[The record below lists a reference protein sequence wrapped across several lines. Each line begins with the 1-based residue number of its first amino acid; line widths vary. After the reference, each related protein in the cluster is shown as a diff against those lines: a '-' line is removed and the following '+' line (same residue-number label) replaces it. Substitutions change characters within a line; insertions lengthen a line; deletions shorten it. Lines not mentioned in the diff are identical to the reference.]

1 MKIKILLL
9 ILIVISFSCT
19 EDDGTATTIT
29 CTDNTYYALRSS
41 NMGNPNGVIDV
52 IQNTTS
58 NITTSSFT
66 VNGGIGISNS
76 LRNHPSAW
84 DKINKRFVW
93 FDQEEGVDG
102 FVYDETSNTLNNF
115 SLPATAQTNL
125 GRFTAPVFF
134 QGVLYVLD
142 FDANPAAPRFD
153 IHIMSPSNGSIGPSL
168 GQVLFNPGTLVTDG
182 SFTFATSTTNDVDTI
197 YFRVGNDIIY
207 FNPISGI
214 ITDYRSINGI
224 GGFTTGLEYNADK
237 DVFYAV
243 TDNQGSID
251 LLEIKIN
258 GANNYSVTVLEDNLN
273 INMDS
278 VSIEWKD
285 CGKRLHIVTN
295 FPGSPSSGGQD
306 ISEIIEFNL
315 DASPSFVTQSF
326 NGFIFGFVHKQV

>member
-9 ILIVISFSCT
+9 ILIIVSISCT
-19 EDDGTATTIT
+19 EDDGTTTTIT
-29 CTDNTYYALRSS
+29 CTDNTYYALRANNMS
-41 NMGNPNGVIDV
+41 NPGGSIDV

-58 NITTSSFT
+58 NITTSSFA
-66 VNGGIGISNS
+66 VNSSLSAGNT

-93 FDQEEGVDG
+93 FDQEEGADG

-115 SLPATAQTNL
+115 SLPATAHTNL

-142 FDANPAAPRFD
+142 FDAFAPAARFD
-153 IHIMSPSNGSIGPSL
+153 IHIMNPSNGSIGPSL
-168 GQVLFNPGTLVTDG
+168 GQVLFNPGTLVADG
-182 SFTFATSTTNDVDTI
+182 SYTFATSTTNDVDTI

-214 ITDYRSINGI
+214 ITDYRGINGI
-224 GGFTTGLEYNADK
+224 EGFTTGLEYNADK

-258 GANNYSVTVLEDNLN
+258 GANNYSVTVIEDNLN

-285 CGKRLHIVTN
+285 CGKRLHILTN

-306 ISEIIEFNL
+306 LTQILEFNL
-315 DASPSFVTQSF
+315 DASTSVVTQSF

>member
-1 MKIKILLL
+1 MMFFLLRFRES
-9 ILIVISFSCT
+9 VIR
-19 EDDGTATTIT
+19 EI
-29 CTDNTYYALRSS
+29 NHALRSS
-41 NMGNPNGVIDV
+41 NMGNPSGVIDV

-66 VNGGIGISNS
+66 VNGGINASNTV
-76 LRNHPSAW
+76 RNHPSAW
-84 DKINKRFVW
+84 DRMNKRFVW
-93 FDQEEGVDG
+93 FDQEEGIDG
-102 FVYDETSNTLNNF
+102 FVYDETSNALNTF

-142 FDANPAAPRFD
+142 FDANPAAPQFD
-153 IHIMSPSNGSIGPSL
+153 IHIMNPSNGSIGPSL
-168 GQVLFNPGTLVTDG
+168 GNVLFNPGTLVTDG
-182 SFTFATSTTNDVDTI
+182 SFTFATSTTNDIDTI

-214 ITDYRSINGI
+214 ITDYRGINGI

-237 DVFYAV
+237 DVFYVV

-258 GANNYSVTVLEDNLN
+258 GVNNYAVTTIDSSLN
-273 INMDS
+273 VNMDS

-285 CGKRLHIVTN
+285 CGKRLHIVSNYPASQT
-295 FPGSPSSGGQD
+295 SGGQD
-306 ISEIIEFNL
+306 TTEIIEFNL
-315 DASPSFVTQSF
+315 DASPSFVTRSF
-326 NGFIFGFVHKQV
+326 NGFIYGFVHKKI